1 MSASAPGST
10 VPHAARRYVLLA
22 LKVAVS
28 VILLAVLLSRIDA
41 GQLWATARKASLI
54 WLAAALGIYFVNVIA
69 SSWRWRVLL
78 GAQDV
83 HLPLW
88 TLIKSFMVAMF
99 FNNFLPSNIGGDFI
113 RIKDTAR
120 AAGGK
125 TLATLVILS
134 DRIIGV
140 IALVLVA
147 ATGATMVAEIGGH
160 VASPIWPSWLWAGFI
175 AGMIVSAPAV
185 LAPAGVGRLLQ
196 PLTVIHPEWVGD
208 RIDSLTSALSRFRE
222 RPGAILSCFGGA
234 VFVQGTIVIFYIA
247 VAHALHVPVQ
257 GWDLAVIVP
266 LSFIVQMLPVSLNGF
281 GVREAT
287 FSFYFTRVGL
297 PIEAALLTSLVA
309 QAMIMLFSLS
319 GAAIWFARGH
329 R

>member
-1 MSASAPGST
+1 MSAPAPP
-10 VPHAARRYVLLA
+10 PHAARRYVFLA
-22 LKVAVS
+22 LKIAVS
-28 VILLAVLLSRIDA
+28 IVLLVVLLSRIDA
-41 GQLWATARKASLI
+41 AQLWATARNASLV
-54 WLAAALGIYFVNVIA
+54 WLTVALGIYFINVVA
-69 SSWRWRVLL
+69 SAWRWRMLL

-83 HLPLW
+83 HVPLR
-88 TLIKSFMVAMF
+88 TLVKSFMVALY

-120 AAGGK
+120 FAGGK

-134 DRIIGV
+134 DRVIGV

-147 ATGATMVAEIGGH
+147 ATGATMVGEIGGH
-160 VASPIWPSWLWAGFI
+160 VASPIWPSWLWAGFLAATI
-175 AGMIVSAPAV
+175 MSAPAV

-196 PLTVIHPEWVGD
+196 PLTIIHPEWVGG
-208 RIDSLTSALSRFRE
+208 RIDGLTAALSRFRDH
-222 RPGAILSCFGGA
+222 PWAIISCFGGA
-234 VFVQGTIVIFYIA
+234 VFVQGSIVVFYIA
-247 VAHALHVPVQ
+247 VARALHVPVQ

-297 PIEAALLTSLVA
+297 PMEAALLTSLVA
-309 QAMIMLFSLS
+309 QAMIMIFSVG
-319 GAAIWFARGH
+319 GAVIWFTRRH
-329 R
+329 H